1 MLLMLNI
8 YLPTTELI
16 KIEILVVRINVDN
29 IKYNLY
35 SRELFVSLSKVS
47 VDINF
52 AHFWSTFIFSRL
64 EGILLTNFSS
74 VCVQDRMFDF

>member
-1 MLLMLNI
+1 MLLTLNI

-16 KIEILVVRINVDN
+16 KIEILVVRNVDN

-47 VDINF
+47 VDIIF
-52 AHFWSTFIFSRL
+52 AHFWGTFIFSRL
-64 EGILLTNFSS
+64 KGILLTIFSS